1 MDLVKLQYFV
11 AVAESDTMHNAAETM
26 NVSQSTVSTAIK
38 NLEQELGVE
47 LFTRTGRGLTL
58 TEAGKT
64 LRMEASALLTQA
76 ENIRQRMKLFQGQQD
91 YLVRVATEAPDF
103 SAAAD
108 SVHRRLDARYRTV
121 QDMVLRSGIKPL
133 LQAGRA
139 DFAVTLFDDSD
150 VEIQSVALC
159 QEPLLLVTA
168 PDHPLAGEKSVGFGS
183 LKGQRLVTLPEGY
196 GFRFLC
202 EFFYGR
208 IGTRLTDIHE
218 IRDLGVMTQA
228 VSSGFGVGLMP
239 RSAYRALGPERSRL
253 AAVGIDDS
261 FCAQQVYLTSLRGRT
276 MSQQAQVVYD
286 FFLSFGEFVGSHGCY
301 PAPEAMSDYS

>member
-11 AVAESDTMHNAAETM
+11 AVAGSDTMHNAAETM

-47 LFTRTGRGLTL
+47 LFHRSGRGLVL

-64 LRMEASALLTQA
+64 LQMEASALLVQA
-76 ENIRQRMKLFQGQQD
+76 ENIRQRMKLFQGRQD

-121 QDMVLRSGIKPL
+121 QDMAPRSGIKPL

-150 VEIQSVALC
+150 GEIQSVPLC
-159 QEPLLLVTA
+159 HEPLLLIL
-168 PDHPLAGEKSVGFGS
+168 PGEHFLAGERSVSFGS
-183 LKGQRLVTLPEGY
+183 LRGQRLVTLPEGY
-196 GFRFLC
+196 GYRFLC

-208 IGTRLTDIHE
+208 LGIRLTDTHE
-218 IRDLGVMTQA
+218 IKDLGVMAQA

-239 RSAYRALGPERSRL
+239 QSAYRALKGDGLRL

-261 FCAQQVYLTSLRGRT
+261 FCTQQVYLTRLRDRT
-276 MSQQAQVVYD
+276 MSPQAQAVYD
-286 FFLSFGEFVGSHGCY
+286 FFLRFGEFVGSHGCY
-301 PAPEAMSDYS
+301 PTAEDMGG